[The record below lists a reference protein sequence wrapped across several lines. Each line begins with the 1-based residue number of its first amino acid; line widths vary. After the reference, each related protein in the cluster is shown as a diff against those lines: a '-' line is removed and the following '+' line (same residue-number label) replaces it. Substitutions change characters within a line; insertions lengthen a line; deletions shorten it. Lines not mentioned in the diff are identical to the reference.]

1 MSTNVVIC
9 YSLLLHCTGNTKSL
23 GAMDKVTYGVGRNI
37 TISDPMINGP
47 GSAVQRN
54 CMPMSVTPG
63 CRNKGPYESEST

>member
-1 MSTNVVIC
+1 
-9 YSLLLHCTGNTKSL
+9 
-23 GAMDKVTYGVGRNI
+23 MDKVTYGVGRNI

-47 GSAVQRN
+47 GAAVQRN